1 MRGWFLKLTH
11 EFYFQNSSYKKS
23 FQIKCLLLSSYRT
36 GFIDLHSKE
45 IRVLIFVV
53 SLGMLPLLRTEG
65 RAVSSV
71 SVEAFTGGK
80 ETKLIHLV
88 SKRNTTGA
96 DVLITLGWLF

>member
-1 MRGWFLKLTH
+1 M
-11 EFYFQNSSYKKS
+11 
-23 FQIKCLLLSSYRT
+23 
-36 GFIDLHSKE
+36 
-45 IRVLIFVV
+45 